1 MVGTRRAT
9 EYGKRFCADFVH
21 DLSVLLPDALI
32 VSGLAYGIDIHAH
45 RAALADNMSTVAV
58 LAHGLDR
65 IYPFVH
71 RKTAVDM
78 LAMAVCL
85 PSSSPGLIRTGITLS
100 AVTVLWRECAMR
112 RLLWNLP
119 PKAAL

>member
-1 MVGTRRAT
+1 M
-9 EYGKRFCADFVH
+9 
-21 DLSVLLPDALI
+21 LLPDALI

-65 IYPFVH
+65 IYPSVH

-78 LAMAVCL
+78 LV
-85 PSSSPGLIRTGITLS
+85 TGITLS
-100 AVTVLWRECAMR
+100 AVTVLWQVCAMR

-119 PKAAL
+119 LKAVL